1 MRKFGTCKELR
12 QLNSMHMIELLL
24 SIIIELRA
32 VRNDIE
38 TDDH

>member
-12 QLNSMHMIELLL
+12 QLSSMHMMELLL

-32 VRNDIE
+32 VRIDIE